1 MTHTTRTILIQT
13 LMAALAGG
21 VSAQTTTAATAATT
35 TTTSAT
41 ASTTA
46 PLEEAQPREQIRDRF
61 TQLLS
66 QHPPEVAPLLA
77 IDPTLLAN
85 EPFLARYPE
94 LAQFVAAHPEIRRN
108 PHFYVQE
115 LSNPMHLRPRSS
127 WQDVVEAI
135 GIGFVMSLVA
145 FVATWLVRTLIEQ
158 RRWSR
163 LSRTQAEVHNKIL
176 DRFGS
181 TEELLAYIKTPAGS
195 KFLESAPI
203 PLHVE
208 SSGPRAPMPRVLW
221 SIQIGL
227 IVAAAGLGMLLVS
240 GRFDRESAQGFFAM
254 GTIAMCVGGGF
265 ILSAIVSMVLS
276 RRLGAKPL
284 GDEVELVR

>member
-1 MTHTTRTILIQT
+1 MTLATRTMLILT
-13 LMAALAGG
+13 LLVAMTGG
-21 VSAQTTTAATAATT
+21 VFAQPATTTTTT
-35 TTTSAT
+35 TTTSAPPP
-41 ASTTA
+41 
-46 PLEEAQPREQIRDRF
+46 PLEETQTRQQVRDRF
-61 TQLLS
+61 TRLLA
-66 QHPPEVAPLLA
+66 QHPPEVAPLVV
-77 IDPTLLAN
+77 IDPTLLSN
-85 EPFLARYPE
+85 DPFLARYPE

-108 PHFYVQE
+108 PHYYVQE
-115 LSNPMHLRPRSS
+115 LPNPIAFRHRST
-127 WQDVVEAI
+127 WQEAVEAI
-135 GIGFVMSLVA
+135 GIGFIICLIA
-145 FVATWLVRTLIEQ
+145 FVLTWLVRTLIEQ

-208 SSGPRAPMPRVLW
+208 SAAPGTPMPRVLW
-221 SIQIGL
+221 SLQIGL

-254 GTIAMCVGGGF
+254 GTIAACVGGGF
-265 ILSAIVSMVLS
+265 ILSAIVSMALS

-284 GDEVELVR
+284 GDEAEPVR

>member
-1 MTHTTRTILIQT
+1 MTLATRMIMILT
-13 LMAALAGG
+13 LVVAIAGG
-21 VSAQTTTAATAATT
+21 VSAQPTQ
-35 TTTSAT
+35 TTTSAP
-41 ASTTA
+41 A
-46 PLEEAQPREQIRDRF
+46 PAPPLVEAQPREQVRNQF
-61 TQLLS
+61 TRLLG
-66 QHPPEVAPLLA
+66 QHPPEVAPIVAL
-77 IDPTLLAN
+77 DPTMLSN

-108 PHFYVQE
+108 PHFFVQE
-115 LSNPMHLRPRSS
+115 LSNPLAWRPRST
-127 WQDVVEAI
+127 WQDAVEAI
-135 GIGFVMSLVA
+135 GVGFIISLVA
-145 FVATWLVRTLIEQ
+145 FILTWLIRTLIEQ

-181 TEELLAYIKTPAGS
+181 TEELLAYVKTPAGS

-208 SSGPRAPMPRVLW
+208 SAGPSTPMPRALW

-240 GRFDRESAQGFFAM
+240 GRFDRETAQGFFAM
-254 GTIAMCVGGGF
+254 GTIAACVGGGF

-284 GDEVELVR
+284 ADEAELVR

>member
-1 MTHTTRTILIQT
+1 MTLAARTILI
-13 LMAALAGG
+13 LMLIVALAAP
-21 VSAQTTTAATAATT
+21 VSAQPAATT
-35 TTTSAT
+35 TSSTTTSSA
-41 ASTTA
+41 TTA
-46 PLEEAQPREQIRDRF
+46 AAAPPLADVQPREQVREQFVR
-61 TQLLS
+61 LLA
-66 QHPPEVAPLLA
+66 QHPSEVAPIIVL
-77 IDPTLLAN
+77 DPTLLSN
-85 EPFLARYPE
+85 DPFLARYPE

-108 PHFYVQE
+108 PHYYVQE
-115 LSNPMHLRPRSS
+115 MPNPLAFRHRSS
-127 WQDVVEAI
+127 WQDAVEAI
-135 GIGFVMSLVA
+135 GIAFVMLLVT
-145 FVATWLVRTLIEQ
+145 FVLTWLVRTLIEQ

-181 TEELLAYIKTPAGS
+181 TEELLAYVKTPAGS

-208 SSGPRAPMPRVLW
+208 SAGPRAPMPRVLW

-240 GRFDRESAQGFFAM
+240 GRFDRETAQGFFAM
-254 GTIAMCVGGGF
+254 GTIAACVGGGF

>member
-1 MTHTTRTILIQT
+1 MTVATRMILILT
-13 LMAALAGG
+13 LMAAMTGAVLAQP
-21 VSAQTTTAATAATT
+21 APA
-35 TTTSAT
+35 TTSAP
-41 ASTTA
+41 AQ
-46 PLEEAQPREQIRDRF
+46 PLVEAQPRQQVQEQF
-61 TQLLS
+61 TRLIN
-66 QHPPEVAPLLA
+66 QHPREVAPLVVL
-77 IDPTLLAN
+77 DPTLLSN

-108 PHFYVQE
+108 PHYFVQE
-115 LSNPMHLRPRSS
+115 LPNPMLGRPRSS
-127 WQDVVEAI
+127 WQDAVEAL
-135 GIGFVMSLVA
+135 GIGFVISLMA
-145 FVATWLVRTLIEQ
+145 FMLTWLVRTLIEQ

-181 TEELLAYIKTPAGS
+181 TEELLAYVKTPAGS

-208 SSGPRAPMPRVLW
+208 PAGPGTPMTRVLW

-240 GRFDRESAQGFFAM
+240 GRFDRDTARGFFAM
-254 GTIAMCVGGGF
+254 GTIAACVGGGF
-265 ILSAIVSMVLS
+265 ILSAIVSMVIS
-276 RRLGAKPL
+276 RRLGARPL
-284 GDEVELVR
+284 ADEAELVR

>member
-1 MTHTTRTILIQT
+1 MTLATRMILILT
-13 LMAALAGG
+13 LAAAIAGG
-21 VSAQTTTAATAATT
+21 VSAQPTT
-35 TTTSAT
+35 TTTSA
-41 ASTTA
+41 ST
-46 PLEEAQPREQIRDRF
+46 PSVQEVQPREQVREQFVR
-61 TQLLS
+61 LLN
-66 QHPPEVAPLLA
+66 QHPPEVEPIVVL
-77 IDPTLLAN
+77 DPTLLSN

-94 LAQFVAAHPEIRRN
+94 LAQFVAAHPEVRRN
-108 PHFYVQE
+108 PHYYVQE
-115 LSNPMHLRPRSS
+115 LPNPLAFRHRSS

-135 GIGFVMSLVA
+135 GVGFVMLLVA
-145 FVATWLVRTLIEQ
+145 FVLTWLVRTLIEQ

-208 SSGPRAPMPRVLW
+208 SAGPRASMPRVLW

-240 GRFDRESAQGFFAM
+240 GRFDRQTAQGFFAM
-254 GTIAMCVGGGF
+254 GTIAACVGGGF
-265 ILSAIVSMVLS
+265 ILSAVVSIVLS

>member
-1 MTHTTRTILIQT
+1 MTLATRTILILT
-13 LMAALAGG
+13 LTAALAGG
-21 VSAQTTTAATAATT
+21 VSAQTTTTAA

-41 ASTTA
+41 ASLP
-46 PLEEAQPREQIRDRF
+46 PLDEAQPQEQVRERF

-66 QHPPEVAPLLA
+66 RHPPEVAPLLA
-77 IDPTLLAN
+77 LDPTLLSN

-94 LAQFVAAHPEIRRN
+94 LGQFVAAHPEIRRN

-115 LSNPMHLRPRSS
+115 LPNPLHMRPRGS
-127 WQDVVEAI
+127 WQELVEAI
-135 GIGFVMSLVA
+135 GIGFVISLIA
-145 FVATWLVRTLIEQ
+145 FVLTWLVRTLIEQ

-208 SSGPRAPMPRVLW
+208 SSGPRAPMPRALW

-227 IVAAAGLGMLLVS
+227 VVAAAGLGMLLVS
-240 GRFDRESAQGFFAM
+240 GRFDHDTARGFYAM

-265 ILSAIVSMVLS
+265 ILSAIVSMTLA

>member
-1 MTHTTRTILIQT
+1 MTLATRTILILT
-13 LMAALAGG
+13 LAVAIAGG
-21 VSAQTTTAATAATT
+21 VLAQPATTTT
-35 TTTSAT
+35 TTTSA
-41 ASTTA
+41 
-46 PLEEAQPREQIRDRF
+46 PAQPLGGAEPRQEVRDQFVR
-61 TQLLS
+61 LLA
-66 QHPPEVAPLLA
+66 QHPPEVAPIVVL
-77 IDPTLLAN
+77 DPTLLSN
-85 EPFLARYPE
+85 DPFLARYPE

-108 PHFYVQE
+108 PHYFVQE
-115 LSNPMHLRPRSS
+115 LPNPIAFRNRST
-127 WQDVVEAI
+127 WQEAVEAI
-135 GIGFVMSLVA
+135 GIGFVICLIA
-145 FVATWLVRTLIEQ
+145 FILTWLVRTLVEQ

-181 TEELLAYIKTPAGS
+181 TEELLAYVKSPAGS

-208 SSGPRAPMPRVLW
+208 SAGAREPMPRALW

-240 GRFDRESAQGFFAM
+240 GRFDRETAQGFFAM
-254 GTIAMCVGGGF
+254 GTIAACVGGGF

-276 RRLGAKPL
+276 RRLGAKPPL
-284 GDEVELVR
+284 PDEAELVR

>member
-1 MTHTTRTILIQT
+1 MTLATRTILILT
-13 LMAALAGG
+13 LAVAIAGG
-21 VSAQTTTAATAATT
+21 VLAQPAPTTAT
-35 TTTSAT
+35 TTTSA
-41 ASTTA
+41 
-46 PLEEAQPREQIRDRF
+46 PAQPLAGAEPRQEVRDQFVR
-61 TQLLS
+61 LLT
-66 QHPPEVAPLLA
+66 QHPPEVAPIVAL
-77 IDPTLLAN
+77 DPTLLSN
-85 EPFLARYPE
+85 DPFLARYPE

-108 PHFYVQE
+108 PHYFVQE
-115 LSNPMHLRPRSS
+115 LPNPLAFRRHST

-135 GIGFVMSLVA
+135 GIGFVISLIG
-145 FVATWLVRTLIEQ
+145 FILIWLVRTLIEQ

-163 LSRTQAEVHNKIL
+163 LSQTQAEVHNKIL

-203 PLHVE
+203 PLHTEVARP
-208 SSGPRAPMPRVLW
+208 SGPLTRVLW

-240 GRFDRESAQGFFAM
+240 GRFDRETAQGFFAM
-254 GTIAMCVGGGF
+254 GTIAACVGGGF
-265 ILSAIVSMVLS
+265 ILSAIVSMVMS

-284 GDEVELVR
+284 PDEAELVR

>member
-1 MTHTTRTILIQT
+1 MTLATRVMLILT
-13 LMAALAGG
+13 LTAG
-21 VSAQTTTAATAATT
+21 VLFAQPAPT
-35 TTTSAT
+35 TTTSA
-41 ASTTA
+41 
-46 PLEEAQPREQIRDRF
+46 PPPPVEETQTRQQVRDQF
-61 TQLLS
+61 TRLLG
-66 QHPPEVAPLLA
+66 QHPPEVTPLVVL
-77 IDPTLLAN
+77 DPTLLSN
-85 EPFLARYPE
+85 DPFLARYPE

-108 PHFYVQE
+108 PHYYVQE
-115 LSNPMHLRPRSS
+115 LPNPIAYRHRST
-127 WQDVVEAI
+127 WQEAVEAI
-135 GIGFVMSLVA
+135 GIGFIICLIA
-145 FVATWLVRTLIEQ
+145 FILTWLVRTTIEQ

-181 TEELLAYIKTPAGS
+181 TEELLAYIKSPAGT

-208 SSGPRAPMPRVLW
+208 SAGREPMPRVLW

-240 GRFDRESAQGFFAM
+240 GRFDHDTARGFFAM
-254 GTIAMCVGGGF
+254 GTIAACVGGGF

-276 RRLGAKPL
+276 RRLGARPL
-284 GDEVELVR
+284 ADDTELVR

>member
-1 MTHTTRTILIQT
+1 MTLATRTILILT

-21 VSAQTTTAATAATT
+21 VSAQTTTSATTTTT

-41 ASTTA
+41 AQ
-46 PLEEAQPREQIRDRF
+46 PLEETQPREQIRDRF

-77 IDPTLLAN
+77 LDPTLLSN

-115 LSNPMHLRPRSS
+115 LQNPLLRRPRSS
-127 WQDVVEAI
+127 WQDIVEAI
-135 GIGFVMSLVA
+135 GIGFVMSLIA
-145 FVATWLVRTLIEQ
+145 FVLTWLVRTLIEQ

-208 SSGPRAPMPRVLW
+208 SPGPRAPMPRVLW

>member
-1 MTHTTRTILIQT
+1 MTLATRTILILT
-13 LMAALAGG
+13 LMAALTGG
-21 VSAQTTTAATAATT
+21 AFAQPATATA
-35 TTTSAT
+35 TSAT
-41 ASTTA
+41 ATASTP
-46 PLEEAQPREQIRDRF
+46 PLEEGQTRQQVREQFLR
-61 TQLLS
+61 LLT
-66 QHPPEVAPLLA
+66 QHPPEVTPILVL
-77 IDPTLLAN
+77 DPTLLSN

-108 PHFYVQE
+108 PHYYLQDLWNPMAGRHRTSWQE
-115 LSNPMHLRPRSS
+115 L
-127 WQDVVEAI
+127 VEAI
-135 GIGFVMSLVA
+135 GIGFVISLIA
-145 FVATWLVRTLIEQ
+145 FVLTWLVRTLIEQ

-203 PLHVE
+203 PLHIE
-208 SSGPRAPMPRVLW
+208 SAGPRAPMPRALW

-240 GRFDRESAQGFFAM
+240 GRFDHDTARGFYAM